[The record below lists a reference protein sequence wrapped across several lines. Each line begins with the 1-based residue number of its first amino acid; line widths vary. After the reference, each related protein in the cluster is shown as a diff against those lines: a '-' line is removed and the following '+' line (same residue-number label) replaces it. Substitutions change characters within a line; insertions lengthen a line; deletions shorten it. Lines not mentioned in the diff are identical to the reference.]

1 MDNTSV
7 GYIEMVCYTDIYMY
21 KYAGMIVILIGTEM
35 MLMMS
40 DLLAFNCVDDD
51 YYYEFT
57 TIHR

>member
-1 MDNTSV
+1 MQ
-7 GYIEMVCYTDIYMY
+7 VCPRRV
-21 KYAGMIVILIGTEM
+21 IVILIGTEM